1 METEEQDVTVH
12 HSAILRIEP
21 LSCRS
26 HSASLPARSRLFLVK
41 RVSGVRPARLAAEIV
56 HSPSTPILPNE
67 HPKDDTPRV
76 SEPAC

>member
-41 RVSGVRPARLAAEIV
+41 RVSGVRLEIV